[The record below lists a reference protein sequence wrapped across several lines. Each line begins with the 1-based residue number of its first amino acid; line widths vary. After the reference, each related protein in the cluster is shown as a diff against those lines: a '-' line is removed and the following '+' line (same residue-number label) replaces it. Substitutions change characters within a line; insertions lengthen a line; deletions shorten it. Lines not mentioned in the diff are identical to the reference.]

1 MGGRPVGEE
10 DKGFFKRL
18 AIISTMGVSMVL
30 ATFIGLYIGIY
41 LDSKFSTTPWL
52 TIIFLIFGIIAGY
65 RNIYILMKRYGI

>member
-1 MGGRPVGEE
+1 MGEE

-18 AIISTMGVSMVL
+18 AIISTMGISMVL

>member
-1 MGGRPVGEE
+1 MGEE

-18 AIISTMGVSMVL
+18 AIISTMGISMVL

-41 LDSKFSTTPWL
+41 LDGKFSTTPWL

-65 RNIYILMKRYGI
+65 RNMYILMKRYGI

>member
-1 MGGRPVGEE
+1 MGEE

-18 AIISTMGVSMVL
+18 AIITTMGVSMVV

-41 LDSKFSTTPWL
+41 LDNKFSTTPWL

-65 RNIYILMKRYGI
+65 RNIYILIKRYGI